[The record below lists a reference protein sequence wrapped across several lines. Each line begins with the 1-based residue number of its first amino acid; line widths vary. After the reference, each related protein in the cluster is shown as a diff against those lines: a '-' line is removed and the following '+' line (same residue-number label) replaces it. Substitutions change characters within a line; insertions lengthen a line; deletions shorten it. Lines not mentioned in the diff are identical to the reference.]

1 MGGLEVLLEKV
12 EWNARHDGYSLKCVH
27 STRLLVLPPCVRF
40 VHVGLDGI
48 LLCRWK
54 IELVE
59 PRGDR
64 ALAERVGK
72 MRSQPRVRRARD
84 GQETLW
90 LECRSSGGALAPCR
104 DRWMGGRGAEGAAGD
119 EEDGGSV
126 PFVLSPTRWRSSAT
140 CCRS

>member
-1 MGGLEVLLEKV
+1 MGVLEVLLEKV
-12 EWNARHDGYSLKCVH
+12 EWNARHDGYSLNCVR

-72 MRSQPRVRRARD
+72 MRGQPRVRRARD
-84 GQETLW
+84 GQKTLW
-90 LECRSSGGALAPCR
+90 LECRRS
-104 DRWMGGRGAEGAAGD
+104 RWSTCTLQRSLDGR
-119 EEDGGSV
+119 
-126 PFVLSPTRWRSSAT
+126 
-140 CCRS
+140 